1 MSSTLLKVVDT
12 LFRSRTI
19 LLEMLQLRGYNT
31 KDFDHF
37 TQDDISTMMNQS
49 KNQDDVNTG
58 PLDILLEK
66 SDKSKIYVKYKLEKF
81 KQVNKLDKQV
91 VEIFT
96 DLLNKEKDT
105 LVLLYIDR
113 VEFKNSKEN
122 KVETYVNDKFISDK
136 YFIQIFG
143 LENFLFNPTKHVI
156 VPQHRIMTAN
166 EIEEM
171 MKSNNIKDV
180 SKLPTIRRED
190 PTAKFIGMKPG
201 DVCEITILS
210 PHSGSYKKY
219 RLCTKI

>member
-12 LFRSRTI
+12 LYRSRSI
-19 LLEMLQLRGYNT
+19 LLEMLQQRGYNT
-31 KDFDHF
+31 EDFEHF

-49 KNQDDVNTG
+49 KNQDDINPG

-66 SDKSKIYVKYKLEKF
+66 SDKCKIYVKYKLEKF

-91 VEIFT
+91 TEIFSK
-96 DLLNKEKDT
+96 LLDKRKDT

-122 KVETYVNDKFISDK
+122 KVETYVNDKFSSDK

-143 LENFLFNPTKHVI
+143 LENFLFNPTKHII
-156 VPQHRIMTAN
+156 VPQHRIMSKD
-166 EIEEM
+166 EIKQM
-171 MKSNNIKDV
+171 MLDNNVKDS

-201 DVCEITILS
+201 DICEITILS
-210 PHSGSYKKY
+210 PNSGSYKKY
-219 RLCTKI
+219 RLCTAI

>member
-122 KVETYVNDKFISDK
+122 KVETYVNDKFSSDK

-143 LENFLFNPTKHVI
+143 LENFRSFNHSSFCC
-156 VPQHRIMTAN
+156 RIFFLAS
-166 EIEEM
+166 IIFF
-171 MKSNNIKDV
+171 SD
-180 SKLPTIRRED
+180 
-190 PTAKFIGMKPG
+190 F
-201 DVCEITILS
+201 
-210 PHSGSYKKY
+210 
-219 RLCTKI
+219 

>member
-1 MSSTLLKVVDT
+1 
-12 LFRSRTI
+12 
-19 LLEMLQLRGYNT
+19 MLQQRGYNT
-31 KDFDHF
+31 EDFEHF

-49 KNQDDVNTG
+49 KNQDDINPG

-66 SDKSKIYVKYKLEKF
+66 SDKCKIYVKYKLEKF

-91 VEIFT
+91 VEIFSK
-96 DLLNKEKDT
+96 LLEKKDT

-122 KVETYVNDKFISDK
+122 KVETYVNDKFSSDK

-156 VPQHRIMTAN
+156 VPQHRIMSKD
-166 EIEEM
+166 EIKQM
-171 MKSNNIKDV
+171 MLDNNVKDI

-210 PHSGSYKKY
+210 LDSGSYKKY
-219 RLCTKI
+219 RLCTAI